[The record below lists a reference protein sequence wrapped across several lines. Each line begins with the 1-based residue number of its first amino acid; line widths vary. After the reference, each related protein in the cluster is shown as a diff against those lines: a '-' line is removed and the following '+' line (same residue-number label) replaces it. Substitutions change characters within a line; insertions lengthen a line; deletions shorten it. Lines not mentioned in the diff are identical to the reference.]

1 MERLIYSVFSIQ
13 NNYREIKTVKEH
25 NLLQSVVHIGSLSYV
40 ITEFI
45 QSVQNLDI
53 VSIALYC
60 MVGAAITSIKAS
72 SEVF

>member
-1 MERLIYSVFSIQ
+1 M
-13 NNYREIKTVKEH
+13 KEH
-25 NLLQSVVHIGSLSYV
+25 NLLQSVLHIGSLSYV

-60 MVGAAITSIKAS
+60 MVGAAITSIKAP